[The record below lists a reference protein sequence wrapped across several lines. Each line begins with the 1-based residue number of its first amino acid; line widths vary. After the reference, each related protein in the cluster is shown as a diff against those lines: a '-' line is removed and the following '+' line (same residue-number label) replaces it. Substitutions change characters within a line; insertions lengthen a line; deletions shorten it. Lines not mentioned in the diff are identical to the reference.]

1 MKTNFLVGQN
11 YTEEFFID
19 QNVVDKFAELSGD
32 KNPIHINR
40 DFAKK
45 SIFGNTIVHGI
56 YIASLFS
63 KILGNNL
70 PGKGSIYLG
79 QSLKFIKPIFV
90 NEKVKIDVSIIN
102 IREDKPII
110 TLRTICYNSNN
121 EIAVDG
127 EAVMKIL
134 L

>member
-1 MKTNFLVGQN
+1 MKTNFFVGQN